1 MATLRVSLFV
11 RFEPVLESSS
21 SQTGEKPPKKG
32 RSQYDKV
39 GKYEYILDKFDTLNK
54 ELKRIKVFMRY
65 LGKGLEHS
73 LVFEPEFIQD
83 AACRDEVDRQILWEL
98 RGAGEYGMLPR
109 DVAARLGDKRFTRF
123 YVTARLI
130 QMNKKLDAVLGQRV
144 AEKRGKAWALTV
156 FMRSTWDSTK
166 EELAEGS

>member
-11 RFEPVLESSS
+11 RFETALESSS
-21 SQTGEKPPKKG
+21 TQTGEKPPKKG
-32 RSQYDKV
+32 RTQYEKV
-39 GKYEYILDKFDTLNK
+39 GKYEYILDKFDTLNR
-54 ELKRIKVFMRY
+54 ELKRIKIFMRY

-73 LVFEPEFIQD
+73 LVFEPEYVQD
-83 AACRDEVDRQILWEL
+83 LACRDEMDRQILWEL

-109 DVAARLGDKRFTRF
+109 DIAARLGDKRFTRF

-130 QMNKKLDAVLGQRV
+130 QMNKKLDAILGQRV
-144 AEKRGKAWALTV
+144 AEKRGKNWALTA

>member
-1 MATLRVSLFV
+1 MATLRVSLLV

-21 SQTGEKPPKKG
+21 SQTAEKPPKKG
-32 RSQYDKV
+32 RTQYDKV

-65 LGKGLEHS
+65 LGRGLEHS
-73 LVFEPEFIQD
+73 LVFEPEYIQD
-83 AACRDEVDRQILWEL
+83 IACRDEVDRQILWEL

-109 DVAARLGDKRFTRF
+109 DIASRLGDRRFTRF
-123 YVTARLI
+123 YVTARLM

-144 AEKRGKAWALTV
+144 AEKRGKNWALTN
-156 FMRSTWDSTK
+156 FMHDSWDSTK
-166 EELAEGS
+166 EELAE